1 MKKVILVLT
10 VAAGI
15 VLSQGLYAEEPVGS
29 TIVTESAEY
38 GGAGDQ
44 VAGDQVA
51 GDQVNTVQAGGIQ
64 AGGIRIGG
72 QVKTDDRV
80 SAETTPQLN
89 HQEYRLDL
97 TTAARPTDKARF
109 FADAWVR
116 SSGVLSNVTSSADL
130 FNMGSVS
137 PLNLVLREAYF
148 EINGFVFDNIDLKIG
163 RQRIAWGTAD
173 RLNPTDNVNPYDLE
187 DIWDF
192 GRHLGSDGVQLSVYA
207 GDIQF
212 TGIVIP
218 VFTPAVL
225 PTGDWAT
232 ALMPASMQLPPGLT
246 VAATTADVSL
256 PAVSIADSITAG
268 IKVKGSILGYDVSLS
283 YLYARDSLPL
293 VDKVVVTPVSAS
305 SVKVSTNLLYPREHI
320 FGADMAGSLLSV
332 GVWAEAAVFLP
343 EKVMRTEDTTALL
356 GSVRESVALDS
367 TPYVKFVVGGDY
379 TFPGNVYLDVQYV
392 HGFFQERGWNNLE
405 DYFVFGL
412 DWKLFDD
419 KLKISP
425 LGVVLEIKDWG
436 DLPNNYAILAA
447 PSITLLPIDNAE
459 LIVGVHLI
467 HGTST
472 TTFGQLNN
480 NNEVFLQAQYSF

>member
-1 MKKVILVLT
+1 MKKVILVLAM
-10 VAAGI
+10 AAGI
-15 VLSQGLYAEEPVGS
+15 VLLQGLSAEEALGS
-29 TIVTESAEY
+29 TVVTESAGY

-44 VAGDQVA
+44 VVGDQVSI
-51 GDQVNTVQAGGIQ
+51 VPAGGIQ

-72 QVKTDDRV
+72 QVRTDDRV
-80 SAETTPQLN
+80 SAETTPQMN
-89 HQEYRLDL
+89 YQEYRLDL
-97 TTAARPTDKARF
+97 TTEARPTDKARF
-109 FADAWVR
+109 YADAWVR
-116 SSGVLSNVTSSADL
+116 SSGVLSGVSSSADL

-148 EINGFVFDNIDLKIG
+148 EINGFVFDNVDIKIG

-256 PAVSIADSITAG
+256 PSVSLADSITAG

-283 YLYARDSLPL
+283 YLYARDSLPI
-293 VDKVVVTPVSAS
+293 VDNAVVTPGAAPGSVDVSS
-305 SVKVSTNLLYPREHI
+305 NLLYPREHI
-320 FGADMAGSLLSV
+320 IGADMAGSILSV
-332 GVWAEAAVFLP
+332 GVWAEAALFLP
-343 EKVMRTEDTTALL
+343 EKVILTTDTTGL
-356 GSVRESVALDS
+356 GGGVQESVALDS
-367 TPYVKFVVGGDY
+367 SPYVKFVIGGDY
-379 TFPGNVYLDVQYV
+379 TFPGNVYLNVQYV
-392 HGFFQERGWNNLE
+392 HGFFQERGWDNLE

-436 DLPNNYAILAA
+436 NLPNNYAILAA
-447 PSITLLPIDNAE
+447 PSITILPIDNAE
-459 LIVGVHLI
+459 LIVGVHWI
-467 HGTST
+467 QGTST
-472 TTFGQLNN
+472 TTFGQLTD
-480 NNEVFLQAQYSF
+480 NNEVFLQAKYSF